1 MPTEP
6 GFFRPAQT
14 VVRRNY
20 RGPHVSWA
28 QATTVVGDDDRG
40 LMLWLPVGADFEFRL
55 GPDGTMLRTGTVED
69 FGAAP
74 LIRRSW
80 RENSLLMWHP
90 AGQAHSVWWFF
101 RGGRFSYWY
110 INLESPFTRGPDC
123 IANVDHHLDVVV
135 SPDRSWEW
143 KDEQDL
149 DEVIGL
155 PGFWTA
161 EEAARIRE
169 EGRRVVAVAET
180 GAFPFDGSW
189 CDFRP
194 DPDWPVPRLPQVGP
208 LRGSVGAT
216 LGSAGRVLGK

>member
-1 MPTEP
+1 VPTES
-6 GFFRPAQT
+6 GLFRPAQV

-28 QATTVVGDDDRG
+28 QATTVVSDDEQG
-40 LMLWLPVGADFEFRL
+40 LALWLPVGADFEFRL
-55 GPDGTMLRTGTVED
+55 SRDGTMLRTGTVEE

-74 LIRRSW
+74 LIRRRW

-90 AGQAHSVWWFF
+90 PGRAHSVWWFF
-101 RGGRFSYWY
+101 REGRFRYWY
-110 INLESPFTRGPDC
+110 INLESPYIRGADC

-135 SPDRSWEW
+135 YPDLSWQW
-143 KDEQDL
+143 KDEEDL
-149 DEVIGL
+149 DEVTGM

-161 EEAARIRE
+161 QEAALIRD

-180 GAFPFDGSW
+180 GGFPFDGTW

-194 DPDWPVPRLPQVGP
+194 DPHWQIPRMPAAPPVPGNW
-208 LRGSVGAT
+208 S
-216 LGSAGRVLGK
+216 